1 MKILII
7 DDEYLARAS
16 LKTQLDNLGDYEL
29 FEAESAAGALE
40 IMEAEKPDAAFVD
53 IQMPEMSGIEF
64 MEQARKLSFQSVF
77 VVLSGYN
84 LFEYAQKAIEFGTYK
99 YLLKPISD
107 ESLASL
113 MQEIENQVLVRQKER
128 QRYEELYQS
137 DKKRIRILQ
146 RKYVYELLGA
156 SADRRERILQL
167 LEENGVIFS
176 GPCFQVI
183 MIHMGAAAP
192 EDEELL
198 KFGIENIA
206 DEIYK
211 EIAVTVCF
219 FEEER
224 EMGLLLNL
232 EKPIQLER
240 SDKRLESMYQEMTR
254 FTNILDIPELTLGA
268 GEMKTGS
275 DKLEEAYDSAK
286 QALNMYLVAGT
297 NKIYYAGEKTGL
309 EKFSRQYWEKRF
321 ERELLV
327 GNQEGLESC
336 IEELYTKYQSGSLTN
351 IKELHKLHLSFFV
364 MLRKSVEETAAEFG
378 EVLEDEFWLYR
389 KIQKFGTIEEMKR
402 FLLEKVSFC
411 FQVFMNS
418 SKTGNQRAVQKGK
431 QFIEENLGNELTL
444 NAAAEHVNLSAVY
457 FSRIFKEE
465 EGQNFIDYVTQRRM
479 QLACELLENNVK
491 TAEICDRIGY
501 HDMKHFYKVFKK
513 NMGISPGQYKKK
525 IGK

>member
-7 DDEYLARAS
+7 DDEYLARES
-16 LKTQLDNLGDYEL
+16 LKTQLKNLGEYVL
-29 FEAESAAGALE
+29 YEAESAVDALK
-40 IMEAEKPDAAFVD
+40 IMESEKPDVAFVD

-64 MEQARKLSFQSVF
+64 MEQARKFLFQSVF

-113 MQEIENQVLVRQKER
+113 MMEIENQLFVRQKER
-128 QRYEELYQS
+128 QRYEELYMS

-146 RKYVYELLGA
+146 RKYVYELLNA
-156 SADRRERILQL
+156 PADRRERIMQL
-167 LEENGVIFS
+167 LEENGVILVRPNFR
-176 GPCFQVI
+176 VI
-183 MIHMGAAAP
+183 MIHTSIVAQ

-198 KFGIENIA
+198 KFGLENIA
-206 DEIYK
+206 DEIYR
-211 EIAVTVCF
+211 EIADSVCF

-224 EMGLLLNL
+224 EMGILLNL
-232 EKPIQLER
+232 EKPIQQEAFDR
-240 SDKRLESMYQEMTR
+240 RLEVMYKEMIR
-254 FTNILDIPELTLGA
+254 FTNMLDIPELTMGA
-268 GEMKTGS
+268 GEMKTGIS
-275 DKLEEAYDSAK
+275 KLGEAYDSAK
-286 QALNMYLVAGT
+286 QALNLYLVAGT
-297 NKIYYAGEKTGL
+297 NKIYYAGEKTEG
-309 EKFSRQYWEKRF
+309 ETFSRQYWEKRF

-327 GNQEGLESC
+327 RNQEGIEGC
-336 IEELYTKYQSGSLTN
+336 IEELYTKFRGGSLTN

-364 MLRKSVEETAAEFG
+364 MLRKSVEETAAESS

-389 KIQKFGTIEEMKR
+389 KIQKFDTIDDMKY
-402 FLLEKVSFC
+402 FLMEKVRCC
-411 FQVFMNS
+411 FQVFMDS
-418 SKTGNQRAVQKGK
+418 SKTGNQRAVQRGK

-457 FSRIFKEE
+457 FSKIFKEE
-465 EGQNFIDYVTQRRM
+465 EGKNFIDYVTQRRM

-513 NMGISPGQYKKK
+513 NMGISPGEYKKK
-525 IGK
+525 TGK